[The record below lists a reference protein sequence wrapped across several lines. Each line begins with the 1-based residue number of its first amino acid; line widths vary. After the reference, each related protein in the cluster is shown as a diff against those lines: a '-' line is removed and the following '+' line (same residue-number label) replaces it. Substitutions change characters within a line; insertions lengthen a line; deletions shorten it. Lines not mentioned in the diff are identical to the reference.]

1 MAKLSKQLPSDPST
15 LKAVKGNIQEVV
27 DQLLIIQAAKEQIAA
42 IKETAGEKYGIDV
55 AYLGQI
61 VYDIQYQES
70 KQSNAVLEK
79 AEIIETL
86 QGE

>member
-1 MAKLSKQLPSDPST
+1 MAKLSRTLPTDPAT
-15 LKAVKGNIQEVV
+15 LKAVKANIQEVV

-42 IKETAGEKYGIDV
+42 IKDVAGEKYGIDV

-61 VYDIQYQES
+61 VYDIEYQDS

-79 AEIIETL
+79 ADVIETL
-86 QGE
+86 KGE